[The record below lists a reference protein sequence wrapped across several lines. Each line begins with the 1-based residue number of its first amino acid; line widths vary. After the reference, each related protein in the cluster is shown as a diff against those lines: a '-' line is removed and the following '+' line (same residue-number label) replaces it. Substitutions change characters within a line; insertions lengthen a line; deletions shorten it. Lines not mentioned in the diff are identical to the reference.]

1 MSYKKYNVE
10 GIVAVSPLSL
20 SGELKDIILDQL
32 CKDYEGVI
40 DKDVGLIVLVTDVLE
55 NNIGE
60 IIPGDSNVFFKV
72 KFQVITFMPKLH
84 EMVQGSVTQ
93 ATDFG
98 AFISIGPFEGLCHV
112 SQVMQDFNSYN
123 PELPGF
129 VAKESKRTLVVGDKV
144 LARVAN
150 ISLKKSI
157 ADTKIGLT
165 MRGFGLGKPEWQ
177 SYDTKKDKK
186 KIKDSEK
193 ENKKDSVKKENKKV
207 SPKNKKSEKKWL
219 KKFVEN
225 VEKLLMKQK

>member
-60 IIPGDSNVFFKV
+60 IIPGDPNVFFKV
-72 KFQVITFMPKLH
+72 KFQVITYMPHLH
-84 EMVQGSVTQ
+84 ELVSGNVTQ

-98 AFISIGPFEGLCHV
+98 AFINIGPFEGLCHV

-144 LARVAN
+144 LTRVAN
-150 ISLKKSI
+150 ISFKKSI

-165 MRGFGLGKPEWQ
+165 MRGFGLGKQEWQ
-177 SYDTKKDKK
+177 LYDTKKDKK
-186 KIKDSEK
+186 KVKDSEK
-193 ENKKDSVKKENKKV
+193 ETKKTQDKKETKKT
-207 SPKNKKSEKKWL
+207 SPKNKKSEKK
-219 KKFVEN
+219 
-225 VEKLLMKQK
+225 

>member
-20 SGELKDIILDQL
+20 SGELKDIILTQL
-32 CKDYEGVI
+32 SKDYEGVI

-60 IIPGDSNVFFKV
+60 IIPGDPNVFFKV
-72 KFQVITFMPKLH
+72 KFQVITYMPNLH
-84 EMVQGSVTQ
+84 EVVNGSITQ

-98 AFISIGPFEGLCHV
+98 AFINIGPFEGLCHV
-112 SQVMQDFNSYN
+112 SQVMQDFNSFN

-144 LARVAN
+144 LSRIAN
-150 ISLKKSI
+150 ISFKKSI

-165 MRGFGLGKPEWQ
+165 MRSFGLGKSEWQ
-177 SYDTKKDKK
+177 VFDTKKEKIRVTKKVDKEEKETKK
-186 KIKDSEK
+186 KD
-193 ENKKDSVKKENKKV
+193 VKKTPSKKG
-207 SPKNKKSEKKWL
+207 EKK
-219 KKFVEN
+219 
-225 VEKLLMKQK
+225 